1 MQIQIP
7 SFDKQS
13 EKSHLRLAILTLMQH
28 QQQQHSQQVLP
39 ISSHGIDSDNK
50 KGFQNDPAPFS
61 FQDNVDTNSFA
72 LSNEMGL
79 IADASHSS
87 SLHHQGNIA
96 QTTQYGTN
104 GVIRSS
110 PYQPSAQEYIGS
122 INNKQITATSSEA
135 GRSSSSSNDDEE
147 DNDNFDDDG
156 EDDEDDEDDNEDEDE
171 DDEGG
176 KSTRKNRK
184 RKKRGNGSVN
194 DDESDY
200 ENDGDGLSSPR
211 GTHPRKRQSGE
222 RHSSSSNSK
231 IRRGNW
237 SKEEDKM
244 LLDAIATYDFDW
256 KMISL
261 AMGGRTSKQ
270 CRDRYKLKLDPSI
283 NHGPWT
289 KEEDIILL
297 RLHEQFGRQW
307 TKIASAL
314 PGRTENSV
322 KTRFSSL
329 IKLKSKEW
337 TEEEDLKLREA
348 RKTEMPFSDIA
359 ARILPNRSEHAVKKR
374 WEQLFMR
381 DLAQKIREE
390 LPPNLASAAAPKM
403 YPPSTQG
410 SPNSAMSPTTP
421 SARIEVSHEALV
433 NPMASQQPG
442 NNNSSNNSHK
452 NSKHANT
459 NATATTS
466 SPAAQQSN
474 IYIPQTDVYS
484 SDTGHLI
491 DSFQSRNS
499 NSNSSASLTM
509 AANFDH
515 ASYPNNTMV
524 DSLQDQQLSVD
535 TEFPPPSTSSS
546 SAAATSAS
554 NNASSNTNAES
565 NTNSSNGNNNFQPP
579 TAQPRRT
586 SQRLQRHSTSMTVL
600 LQLLGDQ
607 PGS

>member
-1 MQIQIP
+1 
-7 SFDKQS
+7 
-13 EKSHLRLAILTLMQH
+13 
-28 QQQQHSQQVLP
+28 
-39 ISSHGIDSDNK
+39 
-50 KGFQNDPAPFS
+50 
-61 FQDNVDTNSFA
+61 
-72 LSNEMGL
+72 MGL
-79 IADASHSS
+79 ITDTSQGS
-87 SLHHQGNIA
+87 SLHHQGNTAQIA
-96 QTTQYGTN
+96 QYGTN
-104 GVIRSS
+104 GVMGGS
-110 PYQPSAQEYIGS
+110 PYQRSPQEYIGS
-122 INNKQITATSSEA
+122 INNNKQITATSSEA
-135 GRSSSSSNDDEE
+135 GRSSSNDDDE
-147 DNDNFDDDG
+147 DNENFDDDG
-156 EDDEDDEDDNEDEDE
+156 EDDEDDEDDNDDEDD

-200 ENDGDGLSSPR
+200 ENDGDGLSPR

-222 RHSSSSNSK
+222 KHSSSSANSK

-297 RLHEQFGRQW
+297 KLHEQFGRQW

-314 PGRTENSV
+314 PGRSENSV

-329 IKLKSKEW
+329 VKLKSKEW

-359 ARILPNRSEHAVKKR
+359 AKILPNRSEHAVKKR

-390 LPPNLASAAAPKM
+390 LPPNLASATGPKM

-421 SARIEVSHEALV
+421 SARIDVSHEALV
-433 NPMASQQPG
+433 NPMISQQSG
-442 NNNSSNNSHK
+442 SNSNNNSHK
-452 NSKHANT
+452 NNKHTNT
-459 NATATTS
+459 NTTTS
-466 SPAAQQSN
+466 SPAAQQSS

-484 SDTGHLI
+484 SDTGHLV
-491 DSFQSRNS
+491 DSYQPHNS
-499 NSNSSASLTM
+499 NSSSSASLTM
-509 AANFDH
+509 ATNFEP
-515 ASYPNNTMV
+515 ASYPNNIMV
-524 DSLQDQQLSVD
+524 GSLQDQQLSVD
-535 TEFPPPSTSSS
+535 TEFPPPSASSS
-546 SAAATSAS
+546 STAS
-554 NNASSNTNAES
+554 NNASSNTNTEP
-565 NTNSSNGNNNFQPP
+565 NTNSNNGNNNFQPP
-579 TAQPRRT
+579 AAQPRRT